1 MQSTEKNIKYPGNI
15 RLKGLI
21 AVSEF
26 TIDELAKKLNISRQV
41 LSNTINGHYKGVNIV
56 PRIEEILKVSK

>member
-1 MQSTEKNIKYPGNI
+1 MQSTEKNIKYPENI

-21 AVSEF
+21 AVSDF

-41 LSNTINGHYKGVNIV
+41 LSNTINGHYKGINIV